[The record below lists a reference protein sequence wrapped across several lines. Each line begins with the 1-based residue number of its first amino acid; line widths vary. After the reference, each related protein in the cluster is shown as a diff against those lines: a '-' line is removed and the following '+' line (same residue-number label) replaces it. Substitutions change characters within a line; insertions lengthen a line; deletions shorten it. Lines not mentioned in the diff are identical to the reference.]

1 MFRYASSGDIYEGHY
16 KAGKKVRPATKKPA
30 LLHRQQRHPQ
40 RAHTCV
46 QEGRGMY
53 RYGST
58 GELFEGQY
66 KDGQRD
72 GRGRFCYADGDQY
85 VGEWRAGQKVRA
97 FDRRQMLP

>member
-1 MFRYASSGDIYEGHY
+1 
-16 KAGKKVRPATKKPA
+16 
-30 LLHRQQRHPQ
+30 
-40 RAHTCV
+40 
-46 QEGRGMY
+46 MY
-53 RYGST
+53 RYAST

-97 FDRRQMLP
+97 STCRRILP